1 MFACQQSCSVI
12 LCSLSLLIAVSE
24 TGEEDDNICYAR
36 RDWKIGGSKVSNCK
50 LQALWEWTV
59 LLAFAEYVVYFV
71 VKALLDYVL

>member
-1 MFACQQSCSVI
+1 MVSVNVLDGI
-12 LCSLSLLIAVSE
+12 DFDRQ

-36 RDWKIGGSKVSNCK
+36 CDRKIGGSKVSNCK